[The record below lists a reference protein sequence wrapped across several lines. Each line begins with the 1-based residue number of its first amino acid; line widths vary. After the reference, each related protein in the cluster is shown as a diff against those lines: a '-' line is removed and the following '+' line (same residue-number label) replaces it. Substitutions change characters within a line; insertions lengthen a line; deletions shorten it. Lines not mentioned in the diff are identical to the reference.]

1 MMDDAERRR
10 ELADFLRTRRARLS
24 PVDVGQAPGVR
35 RKTTGLRREEV
46 AQLASVGV
54 TWYTWLEQG
63 RAIQV
68 SPQVLESLARAFQL
82 NADEKAHLFAL
93 ANHPFVPISANPQE
107 TVSPFLLRFLEQMGT
122 NPTYITGRH
131 WDLLAWN
138 RAACEVIGDFQPLAP
153 EQRIIITF
161 IFTNQDFRQRAVDW
175 EGIAQRA
182 LAQFRL
188 SCGNA
193 PGDPWFTA
201 LIDELNKNSREFRQ
215 WWPRHEVRRR
225 LDGRKELIHPQVGH
239 LVLEHTTFHPSETP
253 DLRITIYFATPEQ
266 NTPEKIQRLL
276 GKEDTAGAAFLKGG
290 NKRAD
295 GEGDVFR
302 VADSTSTITSPETKR

>member
-1 MMDDAERRR
+1 
-10 ELADFLRTRRARLS
+10 
-24 PVDVGQAPGVR
+24 VDVGLASGVR

-68 SPQVLESLARAFQL
+68 SPQVVESLARAFQL

-93 ANHPFVPISANPQE
+93 ANHPFAPISANPQE
-107 TVSPFLLRFLEQMGT
+107 TVSPLLLRFLEQMGT
-122 NPTYITGRH
+122 NPAYITGRR

-138 RAACEVIGDFQPLAP
+138 RAACEIIGDFQALAP
-153 EQRIIITF
+153 EQRNIITF

-201 LIDELNKNSREFRQ
+201 LIDELNKSSREFRQ
-215 WWPRHEVRRR
+215 WWPRHEVKRR
-225 LDGRKELIHPQVGH
+225 LDGRKELFHPQVGH
-239 LVLEHTTFHPSETP
+239 LALEHTTFHPSETP
-253 DLRITIYFATPEQ
+253 DLRITIYFATSEY
-266 NTPEKIQRLL
+266 NTSEKIQRLL
-276 GKEDTAGAAFLKGG
+276 SKE
-290 NKRAD
+290 
-295 GEGDVFR
+295 
-302 VADSTSTITSPETKR
+302 